1 MNKIFKV
8 IWNHATQSW
17 VAVSELNK
25 TRGKTKA
32 VSLAKEEV
40 SQSASVLLKF
50 SLIASGLLLASGQV
64 MAAVGTDNTAAGQCY
79 YDTATNSVVCGDS
92 TTTTNGNGS
101 NKVAIGTGAQ
111 ANNNNDISIG
121 NRAGFGFNDK
131 GSNFNGSGKFS
142 FVGQGT
148 FTTNT
153 AETIATHSN
162 LAIGINAGTNAT
174 GIRNIAI
181 GENAATQHFG
191 DESITIGYGANNF
204 SGVRK
209 NTDGTALAAGDT
221 YRARRTIAIGKEA
234 MTYGEE
240 SIAIGYGA
248 NTKQTAYNNRANYT
262 NAASAVALGR
272 GATASGDSSF
282 AQGYFASAQGQGD
295 IAIGIAAR
303 TLLDPSLPNGARNFR
318 IAIGREAK
326 IGEAALSNSLAIG
339 SSAKVLGGN
348 NGVALGASSQ
358 TIGNNLNVAL
368 GSFSRTWGDRPNAI
382 GNSNTAGGFD
392 SSAIGAASHVLMR
405 YGTNGDTSNNGVAV
419 GAGAVSG
426 NSYAVALGNAVAVFG
441 LNSGALSASSKN
453 PNAINSLNLGDTTQV
468 GSATNTKS
476 PITIIGGDENFAIG
490 NNNVIGSSS
499 HNNMVMGNRIAVGA
513 SSATTNGTINIYR
526 LAIRDSATGQVT
538 APATAYIKEGNGNN
552 AIYYAFDRNAA
563 DYKGAQLDMTGKAVA
578 DEVPFVHIVPIF
590 NNTKPINRA
599 VAIGQSASVN
609 DNDTIAMGSGAVA
622 GNASKAAN
630 TTANAI
636 AIGNN
641 AKATEIN
648 AIAQG
653 MSANASAENAIALGK
668 SANSTGTQAISIG
681 DTSKASG
688 NASVALGPST
698 NSTGVSS
705 TALGDGS
712 QSTQRYATAVGA
724 FAKSSGA
731 SSVALGHD
739 ANASKASAVAV
750 GQNANASGTNSL
762 ALGQNANA
770 THNNA
775 VALGSNSVSAAANP
789 TSEGLVRGIK
799 YDGFA
804 GTNPTSTV
812 SVGSSGNERQITNV
826 AAGRISETSTDAING
841 SQLYA
846 VANNISWNITSS
858 ASTGGEVSGNTEE
871 RVYAGEQVKLDAGK
885 NIKIT
890 QAGQNFTFATRENVS
905 FTNVTTGNTSLD
917 NNGLKVGD
925 ITVTNTSITVDDMD
939 ITNINDALQ
948 RTAKQAFSP
957 LSFRGDEGSATRKLG
972 ETLHI
977 VAGNAANTST
987 KNLKTTVTNIQDEGY
1002 AAVEIS
1008 MSENP
1013 VFNSVQVGGDNG
1025 PKISADT
1032 NNPNSIAIGDKD
1044 GNPTSITNVAGNLD
1058 GAKANTTAPT
1068 TVGTAPDTA
1077 TLANIS
1083 NNAATVGDVLNAG
1096 WNLQG
1101 NGEAKDFVRAYDT
1114 VNFVNGTG
1122 TTASVENSDGI
1133 TSTVTFNVKA
1143 ADSSV
1148 VVDDNGVKVNMG
1160 NITAAVNTPVTDA
1173 DGNVVTP
1180 AGKVTVADADKGKV
1194 ATVDNVAEAI
1204 NSAGW
1209 LVNTGEATDQN
1220 AFNTSSLE
1228 NDRKVSAG
1236 DKVVFQSGKNMAVK
1250 ADADGNI
1257 IYATKDNVTFTN
1269 VTVGETT
1276 ITTDGLTINNGPSIT
1291 NNGVDAG
1298 NKVITNVA
1306 DGGIGPDSKD
1316 AINGS
1321 QLYQTNQNVANNT
1334 QNIINNANTIA
1345 NNTKAIANNTQNITN
1360 NTNAIN
1366 KLANNTITLGGDA
1379 DTTTDAQTLNKE
1391 GGIQFN
1397 IKGSNGLTTNANGA
1411 DVTVSITQSTI
1422 TADENGNV
1430 TVGTEGNAYATA
1442 ENVAKAINDAQK
1454 TTIVTAGKHTTVEGK
1469 TEGKVTTYTVNAE
1482 KTTVSSTTDKLTV
1495 TAGAKDADG
1504 VTDYAIDLSQETKD
1518 LIDNAANKDLSNIT
1532 DNGKNVIK
1540 GLVAMEDGENT
1551 KVTTADKD
1559 GVKTFK
1565 VDVATTN
1572 IAMNGNTV
1580 QSTNSTGPVSATSVA
1595 NAINNAAW
1603 VATAS
1608 KSEGGEVLSASQQAV
1623 KAGTTVTFDAGK
1635 NIKITQDG
1643 AKFSFA
1649 TRDNVTFT
1657 NVDATTVN
1665 ASTVNVGNTTMTTD
1679 GLTIN
1684 NGPSI
1689 TNKGINAGN
1698 QKITNVA
1705 NGTAPTDA
1713 VNVSQLNAAKTNV
1726 VGTQGVT
1733 VTPTPSADGGTTY
1746 TVAAKTDNATI
1757 SVDATGNITANTGTI
1772 TIASDLDVTD
1782 ASGNII
1788 PAGKVSVATDKGG
1801 KIATVGDVANAINSA
1816 GWVVNTG
1823 KAADQ
1828 NSFDTN
1834 AITHQPAK
1842 VSTGDKVTFQAGKN
1856 MEVKREGENIV
1867 YATSDNV
1874 SFNTVSAAN
1883 INVSN
1888 NIVAG
1893 NSISIANGGPSLS
1906 TQGIDAANK
1915 VISNVAPGVRDTDAV
1930 NVSQLKGAVNN
1941 INSQLNKMDK
1951 RRKAGHASA
1960 LATAGLMQA
1969 YREGQSALTAG
1980 VGQYQSQSAI
1990 AIGYSRI
1997 ADSGKYGIKASATAN
2012 TQGEVGGTLSAGYFW

>member
-1 MNKIFKV
+1 MNKVFKV

-50 SLIASGLLLASGQV
+50 SLIASGLLLASAQV
-64 MAAVGTDNTAAGQCY
+64 MAVTGAEHQISNSANQCY
-79 YDTATNSVVCGDS
+79 YDTASRNVVCGD
-92 TTTTNGNGS
+92 
-101 NKVAIGTGAQ
+101 
-111 ANNNNDISIG
+111 
-121 NRAGFGFNDK
+121 
-131 GSNFNGSGKFS
+131 
-142 FVGQGT
+142 
-148 FTTNT
+148 
-153 AETIATHSN
+153 AT
-162 LAIGINAGTNAT
+162 TNAT
-174 GIRNIAI
+174 GSSSVVIGTNSQSVTLGSVVIGNGAKDLSTTYTKRENIVIGSNATIDTAGGSGNIVMGMNTKLNGGSFSVVSGAGNNVTGSMQNVIGYGNMVHGGSRAQAFGEGNRINIADSQASVIAI
-181 GENAATQHFG
+181 GQGNKIFN
-191 DESITIGYGANNF
+191 S
-204 SGVRK
+204 S
-209 NTDGTALAAGDT
+209 
-221 YRARRTIAIGKEA
+221 
-234 MTYGEE
+234 
-240 SIAIGYGA
+240 
-248 NTKQTAYNNRANYT
+248 
-262 NAASAVALGR
+262 ASHALGR
-272 GATASGDSSF
+272 NNVLGSTNHRLRAG
-282 AQGYFASAQGQGD
+282 
-295 IAIGIAAR
+295 
-303 TLLDPSLPNGARNFR
+303 
-318 IAIGREAK
+318 
-326 IGEAALSNSLAIG
+326 LA
-339 SSAKVLGGN
+339 LGGN
-348 NGVALGASSQ
+348 NFVFGDGSTSISSNGNGQANNFTRFHASIIGGVNSYSIGTGNIIGTSSTGSMLLGNSIRVGASDALV
-358 TIGNNLNVAL
+358 TTADDGNHTVSYENLTVAE
-368 GSFSRTWGDRPNAI
+368 
-382 GNSNTAGGFD
+382 
-392 SSAIGAASHVLMR
+392 
-405 YGTNGDTSNNGVAV
+405 
-419 GAGAVSG
+419 
-426 NSYAVALGNAVAVFG
+426 YAVALGNNITVNNG
-441 LNSGALSASSKN
+441 S
-453 PNAINSLNLGDTTQV
+453 NAIAMGRNTNVNGTASIAQGFNTNVNGTFSISMGGNSNVT
-468 GSATNTKS
+468 
-476 PITIIGGDENFAIG
+476 G
-490 NNNVIGSSS
+490 NNSIG
-499 HNNMVMGNRIAVGA
+499 MGYQSV
-513 SSATTNGTINIYR
+513 
-526 LAIRDSATGQVT
+526 V
-538 APATAYIKEGNGNN
+538 NGNN
-552 AIYYAFDRNAA
+552 A
-563 DYKGAQLDMTGKAVA
+563 
-578 DEVPFVHIVPIF
+578 
-590 NNTKPINRA
+590 
-599 VAIGQSASVN
+599 VAIGRESNATNAQTIAIGDRAKALQN
-609 DNDTIAMGSGAVA
+609 NAIAMG
-622 GNASKAAN
+622 
-630 TTANAI
+630 
-636 AIGNN
+636 
-641 AKATEIN
+641 
-648 AIAQG
+648 QL
-653 MSANASAENAIALGK
+653 ANASA
-668 SANSTGTQAISIG
+668 TQAISIG

-762 ALGQNANA
+762 ALGQNASA

-789 TSEGLVRGIK
+789 TSEGLVRDIK

-812 SVGSSGNERQITNV
+812 SVGSSGSERQITNV

-858 ASTGGEVSGNTEE
+858 ASDGEVNGNTEE

-885 NIKIT
+885 NMKIT
-890 QAGQNFTFATRENVS
+890 QSGQNFSFATRENVS
-905 FTNVTTGNTSLD
+905 FTNVTTGNTSISND
-917 NNGLKVGD
+917 GLTVGD
-925 ITVTNTSITVDDMD
+925 VTVTNTSITVDDKD
-939 ITNINDALQ
+939 ITDINDALNK
-948 RTAKQAFSP
+948 TAKQAFSP
-957 LSFRGDEGSATRKLG
+957 MGFSGDAGSTVRKLG

-977 VAGNAANTST
+977 VAGNATNTST
-987 KNLKTTVTNIQDEGY
+987 KNLKTTVTNIQEEGY

-1013 VFNSVQVGGDNG
+1013 VFKSVQVGGDNG

-1122 TTASVENSDGI
+1122 TTASVENGDGI

-1148 VVDDNGVKVNMG
+1148 VVDDNGVKVNTG

-1209 LVNTGEATDQN
+1209 LVNTGAATDQN
-1220 AFNTSSLE
+1220 AFDTSSLE

-1257 IYATKDNVTFTN
+1257 IYATKDNVTFTEVNATTVN
-1269 VTVGETT
+1269 VGNNTT
-1276 ITTDGLTINNGPSIT
+1276 ITDTGLTIKDGPSIT

-1306 DGGIGPDSKD
+1306 DGEISPDSKD

-1334 QNIINNANTIA
+1334 QNIINNAN
-1345 NNTKAIANNTQNITN
+1345 AIANNTNAITNNTNAIANNTNAITNNTNAIANNTNAITNNTNAIANNTNAITNNTNAIANNTNAITNNTNAIANNTNAITN

-1379 DTTTDAQTLNKE
+1379 NTTTDAQTLNKE

-1397 IKGSNGLTTNANGA
+1397 IKGSNGLTTNADGA

-1430 TVGTEGNAYATA
+1430 TVGTKGNAYATA

-1454 TTIVTAGKHTTVEGK
+1454 TTIVEAGKNVTVDSK

-1482 KTTVSSTTDKLTV
+1482 KTTVSSKTDKLTV
-1495 TAGAKDADG
+1495 TARAKDADG

-1532 DNGKNVIK
+1532 ENGKNVIK
-1540 GLVAMEDGENT
+1540 GLVAMKDGENT
-1551 KVTTADKD
+1551 TVNTTGEG
-1559 GVKTFK
+1559 GVKTFQVNVK
-1565 VDVATTN
+1565 TTN
-1572 IAMNGNTV
+1572 IEMEGNIV
-1580 QSTNSTGPVSATSVA
+1580 QSTDSTAPVSATSVV

-1608 KSEGGEVLSASQQAV
+1608 KSKGGEVLGESQQAV

-1649 TRDNVTFT
+1649 TTDNVTFT
-1657 NVDATTVN
+1657 NVDATTVK

-1689 TNKGINAGN
+1689 TTEGINAGE

-1733 VTPTPSADGGTTY
+1733 VTSKPSADGGTTY

-1757 SVDATGNITANTGTI
+1757 RVDDAGNITANTGTI

-1788 PAGKVSVATDKGG
+1788 PAGKVSIATGEGG

-1842 VSTGDKVTFQAGKN
+1842 VSAGDKVTFQAGKN
-1856 MEVKREGENIV
+1856 MEVKHEGENIV

-1990 AIGYSRI
+1990 AIGFSRI